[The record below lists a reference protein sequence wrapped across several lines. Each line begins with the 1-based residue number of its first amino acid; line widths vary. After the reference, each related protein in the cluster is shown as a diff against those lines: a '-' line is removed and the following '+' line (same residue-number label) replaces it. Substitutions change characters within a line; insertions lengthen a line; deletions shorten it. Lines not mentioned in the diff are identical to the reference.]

1 MAGKAIVTRT
11 HPSPMPR
18 ANLSLR
24 PASRGILAAAMIGIG
39 VLHFVMSDP
48 FVRIVPA
55 WMPAPLVLVWVSG
68 VFEILG
74 GVGLLVRRTRRA
86 ASYGL
91 MALYLAVFPAN
102 VNMAVND
109 LTFDGTHHLPPALL
123 WLRLPLQVVLIAWAF
138 WVGRD
143 DPRREQG

>member
-1 MAGKAIVTRT
+1 
-11 HPSPMPR
+11 MPR

-24 PASRGILAAAMIGIG
+24 AALRGLLAAGMIGIG
-39 VLHFVMSDP
+39 VAHFVIPDP

-55 WMPAPLVLVWVSG
+55 WLPAPLALVWVSG

-74 GVGLLVRRTRRA
+74 GAGLLVRRTRRA

-91 MALYLAVFPAN
+91 VALYLAVFPAN

-109 LTFDGTHHLPPALL
+109 LTLDGVTRVPPALL
-123 WLRLPLQVVLIAWAF
+123 WLRLPLQVVLIVWAL

-143 DPRREQG
+143 DPRDRAPAGG